1 VDLTVEFLFRRS
13 RVGDDDRFGG
23 ASGLGLLLDAADG
36 FAAAAAASRIR
47 ALKAVSESAAM

>member
-13 RVGDDDRFGG
+13 RVGDDRFDG